1 METHTTEE
9 QQIAALKN
17 WWKENG
23 SSIVTGIVLGLAVLF
38 GAKAW
43 FAYQERT
50 AQNASNV
57 YMVMMNA
64 LETGD
69 TATVTERA
77 GLLISEFSRTPYA
90 AFAALALAKL
100 KLGEGELEAA
110 QAQLQWALDNS
121 GSGAISDVARLRLA
135 RVLVARGD
143 LDAAGQL
150 LDQAVPGSAFD
161 TLYTEVRGD
170 IYQARGELVLAND
183 AYQQALAA
191 MAPDAPG
198 RQLLQL
204 KHDSFSGRAATT
216 AAEGSAQ

>member
-69 TATVTERA
+69 TSAVTERA

-100 KLGEGELEAA
+100 QLDAGEPEAA
-110 QAQLQWALDNS
+110 QAQLQWALDN
-121 GSGAISDVARLRLA
+121 GSSAEIQAVARLRLA
-135 RVLVARGD
+135 RVLVARGE
-143 LDAAGQL
+143 LDAAERL

-161 TLYTEVRGD
+161 ALYTEVRGD
-170 IYQARGELVLAND
+170 IYQARGEAVLAND
-183 AYQQALAA
+183 AYQQALAT
-191 MAPDAPG
+191 MPPDAPG

-204 KHDSFSGRAATT
+204 KHDNFGGQSAAAGGT
-216 AAEGSAQ
+216 Q

>member
-9 QQIAALKN
+9 QQIAAFKN

-23 SSIVTGIVLGLAVLF
+23 SSIVTGVVLGLAVLF
-38 GAKAW
+38 GGKAW

-69 TATVTERA
+69 VAIVTERA

-90 AFAALALAKL
+90 SFAALALAKL
-100 KLGEGELEAA
+100 KLADGELEAA

-121 GSGAISDVARLRLA
+121 ASGVIQDVVRLRLA
-135 RVLVARGD
+135 RVLVARGE

-161 TLYTEVRGD
+161 ALYTELRGD
-170 IYQARGELVLAND
+170 LYLARGEPVLASD

-191 MAPDAPG
+191 TAMDAPG

-204 KHDSFSGRAATT
+204 KYDNFSGGAVTT
-216 AAEGSAQ
+216 AEEATQ

>member
-9 QQIAALKN
+9 QQIAALKT
-17 WWKENG
+17 WWKDNG

-38 GAKAW
+38 GVKAW

-57 YMVMMNA
+57 YMMMMNA
-64 LETGD
+64 METGD
-69 TATVTERA
+69 AELVTERA
-77 GLLISEFSRTPYA
+77 SLLISEFSRTPYA
-90 AFAALALAKL
+90 VFAALALAKQ

-121 GSGAISDVARLRLA
+121 GSGVTLDIARLRLA
-135 RVLVARGD
+135 RVLVARGE

-150 LDQAVPGSAFD
+150 LDQAAPDSGFD
-161 TLYTEVRGD
+161 ALYTEVRGD
-170 IYQARGELVLAND
+170 IHAARGEAVLASD
-183 AYQQALAA
+183 AYQQALDATA
-191 MAPDAPG
+191 QGAPG

-204 KHDSFSGRAATT
+204 KYDNFSGRVASAT
-216 AAEGSAQ
+216 AAETMQ

>member
-9 QQIAALKN
+9 QQIAALKS

-38 GAKAW
+38 GGKAW

-57 YMVMMNA
+57 YMMMMNA

-69 TATVTERA
+69 AATVTERA
-77 GLLISEFSRTPYA
+77 GLLIADFSGTPYA
-90 AFAALALAKL
+90 TFAALALAKQQ
-100 KLGEGELEAA
+100 LGEGKLEAA

-121 GSGAISDVARLRLA
+121 GAGVIQDVARLRLV
-135 RVLVARGD
+135 RVLVARGE
-143 LDAAGQL
+143 LDAAEQL
-150 LDQAVPGSAFD
+150 LGQALPGSAFD
-161 TLYTEVRGD
+161 ALYTELRGD
-170 IYQARGELVLAND
+170 IYLARGEGVLASD

-191 MAPDAPG
+191 TALDAPG

-204 KHDSFSGRAATT
+204 KYDNFSGQPAAAG
-216 AAEGSAQ
+216 AAR

>member
-9 QQIAALKN
+9 QQIAALKS

-64 LETGD
+64 LEIGD
-69 TATVTERA
+69 AALVTERA
-77 GLLISEFSRTPYA
+77 GLLISEFSSTPYA
-90 AFAALALAKL
+90 SFAALALAKL

-121 GSGAISDVARLRLA
+121 DSGVIQDVARLRLA
-135 RVLVARGD
+135 RVLVARGE

-150 LDQAVPGSAFD
+150 LDQTVPGSAFD
-161 TLYTEVRGD
+161 ALYTEVRGD
-170 IYQARGELVLAND
+170 IYQARGEPVLAND

-191 MAPDAPG
+191 TALDAPG

-204 KHDSFSGRAATT
+204 KYDNLSGQAAT
-216 AAEGSAQ
+216 AAAGTTQ